1 MVNKVI
7 FSRTELNKF
16 LLLGDTGDY
25 LTDKINP
32 SVRAVKR
39 KEMLSIFCTLRVRNN
54 TTSVKLG
61 EFPKN
66 NLDEIYSKL
75 QVVKKISTNGNNPN
89 IVLSSIIK
97 KYDSFKETKLN
108 NLSFENLT
116 EIFLENKKKLSNRY
130 KKDLMNCLRKNLGK
144 YFLDPVKT
152 IKKQTYLEII
162 KDISKSGKRG
172 TIKSFVY
179 KINTISNF
187 FILKEN
193 LDCSDK
199 LKEFIAL
206 TPLISKKYL
215 IKPKKNRPLVGKIYK
230 EIVSLGDPELSKIYK
245 TVLKI
250 KNG

>member
-1 MVNKVI
+1 MVNKAI

-16 LLLGDTGDY
+16 LLLSDPGDY
-25 LTDKINP
+25 LIDKINP

-39 KEMLSIFCTLRVRNN
+39 KEILSIFCTLRVKRN

-61 EFPKN
+61 EFPRN

-75 QVVKKISTNGNNPN
+75 KVVKKISNNGNNPN
-89 IVLSSIIK
+89 IVLASIIK
-97 KYDSFKETKLN
+97 KYDSVKEAKLN

-116 EIFLENKKKLSNRY
+116 EIFFQNKKRLSNRY
-130 KKDLMNCLRKNLGK
+130 KKDVINCLKKNLGK
-144 YFLDPVKT
+144 HFMDPVKT
-152 IKKQTYLEII
+152 IKKQAYLDII
-162 KDISKSGKRG
+162 KNISKNGKLG
-172 TIKSFVY
+172 TIKSFIY

-193 LDCSDK
+193 LDCSDQ
-199 LKEFIAL
+199 LKGFIAL

-215 IKPKKNRPLVGKIYK
+215 IKPKKNGPLVGKIYK
-230 EIVSLGDPELSKIYK
+230 EIKSLRKSQLSTVYK
-245 TVLKI
+245 TILRI

>member
-1 MVNKVI
+1 MVNKTI

-16 LLLGDTGDY
+16 LLLSDPGDY
-25 LTDKINP
+25 LIDKINP

-39 KEMLSIFCTLRVRNN
+39 KEMLSIFCTLRVKKN

-75 QVVKKISTNGNNPN
+75 KVVKKISTNGNNPN

-116 EIFLENKKKLSNRY
+116 EIFFDNKKKLSDRY

-144 YFLDPVKT
+144 HFLNPVKT
-152 IKKQTYLEII
+152 IKKQAYLEII
-162 KDISKSGKRG
+162 KNISKSGKLG

-193 LDCSDK
+193 LDCSDQ

-206 TPLISKKYL
+206 TPLVTKKYL
-215 IKPKKNRPLVGKIYK
+215 IKQKKNRPLVGKICK
-230 EIVSLGDPELSKIYK
+230 EIKFLGDSELSKVYK
-245 TVLKI
+245 TILRI